1 MHWKYVVDF
10 HTASMRNAINTH
22 KNDQV
27 RKRCDTC
34 SCSYKM
40 CVVCV
45 SIYTINTEIKREKF
59 TDR

>member
-10 HTASMRNAINTH
+10 HTASMRNATNSH

-27 RKRCDTC
+27 RKRCDTF
-34 SCSYKM
+34 SYEM

-45 SIYTINTEIKREKF
+45 SIYTINTEI
-59 TDR
+59 